1 MNAWTVIYQQDVEIP
16 WIDEK
21 YRLSH
26 EFRQMRENKTRR
38 LKRWQADQLHMV
50 TMAMLL
56 IT

>member
-1 MNAWTVIYQQDVEIP
+1 MNAWTVFYQQDVEIP

-21 YRLSH
+21 YRLSD
-26 EFRQMRENKTRR
+26 ERENKPRR
-38 LKRWQADQLHMV
+38 LKQRQADQLHVV